1 MDMDGRSIQ
10 ANDEITPIMLRAA
23 AHPLSTRDAVRKG
36 GF

>member
-10 ANDEITPIMLRAA
+10 ANDEITPLMLRAA
-23 AHPLSTRDAVRKG
+23 AHTVSARDAVRKG